1 MSARPAVL
9 TSSWDQRRQ
18 AVTHK
23 VAIEGTGKFLLFTE
37 DTLRD
42 LRSQI
47 DKAIEGTDHARTP

>member
-1 MSARPAVL
+1 MTRPAVL
-9 TSSWDQRRQ
+9 TSNYDHRRQ
-18 AVTHK
+18 SMTYK

-47 DKAIEGTDHARTP
+47 NEAMKGNNDRVRA